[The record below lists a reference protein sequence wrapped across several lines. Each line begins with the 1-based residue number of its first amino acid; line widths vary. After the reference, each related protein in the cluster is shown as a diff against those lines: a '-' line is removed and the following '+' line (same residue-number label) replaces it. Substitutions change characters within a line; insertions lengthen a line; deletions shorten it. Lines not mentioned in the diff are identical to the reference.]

1 MRWLPESHNANRRYT
16 ESVAPRDF
24 DVSPYFEIIKPTL
37 ALGFDYRT
45 MVWDDDAGPEA

>member
-1 MRWLPESHNANRRYT
+1 MRCPSKSRNAKRLYPET
-16 ESVAPRDF
+16 VAPRGF
-24 DVSPYFEIIKPTL
+24 DVSPYFEIIQPTL